1 MSGRID
7 LAERAREAII
17 AGTQD
22 VPDPLL
28 RPLPEGTEGVTI
40 RPAPPTVTQTY
51 MDGTQEV
58 AYLLNVYVRNTR
70 EDVAYEQAQAC
81 SWAIQRGDLRS
92 KTGGYVIDGIS
103 EYSGTTEVG
112 QPADGMHTV
121 MVGLRAS
128 LTIRP

>member
-1 MSGRID
+1 MSNRID
-7 LAERAREAII
+7 IAERARDAI
-17 AGTQD
+17 AANTKD
-22 VPDPLL
+22 MPAPLL
-28 RPLPEGTEGVTI
+28 RPLPDGKEGVTI

-58 AYLLNVYVRNTR
+58 AYLLDVYVRASR

-92 KTGGYVIDGIS
+92 ADGAYEINGIS

-112 QPADGMHTV
+112 QPTDGMHTV
-121 MVGLRAS
+121 RVGLRAA